1 MRDRVGRRLWG
12 VVALVMGLLV
22 LVVGLTACGSTSSS
36 ASASLPSGSAMPSMT
51 ADTIVGAGATFPFPI
66 YSKWG
71 TDYQNA
77 QGVKL
82 NYQAIG
88 SGGGISAIEAKTVDF
103 GASDA
108 PLSASDLDTNGLAQW
123 PQIIGGT
130 VPSINVSGV
139 PKGKL
144 KLTGQVLANIFL
156 GQIRKWNDPAI
167 TGLNPGVTLP
177 GEPIVV
183 VHRSDGSG
191 TTWIFTNY
199 LSAVSPTWK
208 SQVGADKEVAW
219 PTGLAGKGNSGVAAI
234 VQKTEGA
241 IGYNEYAYVIQ
252 NDMNNALVQNRDGKF
267 VAPSLTSFAA
277 AAANADWQAAA
288 PSFDLALVN
297 EPGANTWP
305 IAGASFILMQKDQA
319 DAARA
324 KMTLSFFDWAFKN
337 GADSAK
343 SLDYV
348 PIPQSVYQTIEQT
361 WTQEITSGGS
371 PVWP

>member
-1 MRDRVGRRLWG
+1 MRGLASSRRAT
-12 VVALVMGLLV
+12 VVL
-22 LVVGLTACGSTSSS
+22 LVVGLLALALGLAACGGSTPATSSS
-36 ASASLPSGSAMPSMT
+36 SGSALPSMT

-71 TDYQNA
+71 SDYQAA

-123 PQIIGGT
+123 PQIIGGD

-139 PKGKL
+139 PAGKL
-144 KLTGQVLANIFL
+144 KLTGEVLANIFL
-156 GQIRKWNDPAI
+156 GQIKTWNDPAI
-167 TGLNPGVTLP
+167 ANLNPGITLP
-177 GEPIVV
+177 SEPIVT

-208 SQVGADKEVAW
+208 SQVGADKEVNW

-241 IGYNEYAYVIQ
+241 IGYNEYAYVLQ
-252 NDMNNALVQNRDGKF
+252 NNMNYALVQNKDGKF
-267 VAPSLTSFAA
+267 VPPSVETFAA
-277 AAANADWQAAA
+277 AAANADWKAAA
-288 PSFDLALVN
+288 PSYDIALVN

-305 IAGASFILMQKDQA
+305 ITGASFILMQKDQS
-319 DAARA
+319 DATRA
-324 KMTLSFFDWAFKN
+324 KMALSFFDWAFKN

-348 PIPQSVYQTIEQT
+348 PIPEKVYTQIEQT
-361 WTQEITSGGS
+361 WTEQIMSAGT